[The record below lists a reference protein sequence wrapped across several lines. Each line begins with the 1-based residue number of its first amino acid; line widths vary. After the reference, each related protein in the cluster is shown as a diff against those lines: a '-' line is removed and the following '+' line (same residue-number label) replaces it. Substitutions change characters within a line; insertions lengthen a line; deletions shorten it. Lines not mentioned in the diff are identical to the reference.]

1 MAQQKIHLLLR
12 AWRPSQTNDVQE
24 SPVHLPWLGQARQA
38 APQERAATRSRGI
51 CRGRTSSIR
60 RVGKRSHPEGPERC
74 FSSGVPRRELSSLSS
89 SHQPATLGMASR
101 LVGAQAPCTQP
112 PICKASNKI
121 SPWRHRQGHS
131 SICFQGAA
139 QPFRNEEGKEPAPHN
154 QLPIACAR
162 AIPEQAIHR

>member
-38 APQERAATRSRGI
+38 APQERAATRSRGMW
-51 CRGRTSSIR
+51 RGRTSSIR
-60 RVGKRSHPEGPERC
+60 RVGKRSHPEGLERC

-89 SHQPATLGMASR
+89 SHRPATWLQGWWEPRLPAHNHPSVRPLIKFPLGDTDKGIAPFASKD
-101 LVGAQAPCTQP
+101 L
-112 PICKASNKI
+112 
-121 SPWRHRQGHS
+121 
-131 SICFQGAA
+131 GAA